1 MANYGPWQALGE
13 ATNKATATG
22 MGIMQYQ
29 AQRQDAANMLKLQQ
43 EQGARQAEHYK
54 LANRKTELDIAEAEK
69 KTRLLPLHETF
80 KALGITNENE
90 QNYLIKYA
98 GPLVETSKITGK
110 PVIQA
115 NYAQEVWERLQKDDK
130 AQLDLAQMQGTNA
143 AMAIE
148 KIDADSKNP
157 ELKLK
162 PEDIKR
168 LQTERVNHVVEMTAA
183 ENIVR
188 KLMKG
193 TETKNITGVGPGGGA
208 IRTPDVPGAAVYQK
222 IAETPGQKLQRG
234 KELAFYKESLKNG
247 AGQAVQ
253 NFEMQHYG
261 KLVPE
266 LRGSPEYV
274 SKLYE
279 AKKAGAMNI
288 NIAPEKFSIQKKATA
303 GEIRTGLTTNK
314 DDKMHYEANAEIF
327 NSINT
332 KNEVAYWDKG
342 EGRFYDEETIIIKL
356 SNEAKAAG
364 WTPSKIQD
372 AANAKGK
379 TVQDVLKDIGVIK

>member
-1 MANYGPWQALGE
+1 
-13 ATNKATATG
+13 
-22 MGIMQYQ
+22 
-29 AQRQDAANMLKLQQ
+29 
-43 EQGARQAEHYK
+43 
-54 LANRKTELDIAEAEK
+54 
-69 KTRLLPLHETF
+69 
-80 KALGITNENE
+80 
-90 QNYLIKYA
+90 
-98 GPLVETSKITGK
+98 
-110 PVIQA
+110 
-115 NYAQEVWERLQKDDK
+115 DK

-193 TETKNITGVGPGGGA
+193 TETKNITGVGPGGEA